1 MTAPRH
7 VFLTGGTGYMGS
19 RLGAELVR
27 RGHHVRALVRPGSE
41 RRLPPGIT
49 PVLGNALDDTS
60 YASHVAPAD
69 TFVHLVGVPHPS
81 PAKAA
86 EFRTIDLASA
96 AAAVRA
102 ATAAKVQHFV
112 YVSVAHPAPVMTAYW
127 KTRLEA
133 EALIL
138 QAGLNATLL
147 RPWYVLGPG
156 HQWPVL
162 LLPLYWA
169 AILFPPTRKSARRLG
184 LVTLKQ
190 MVTALTW
197 AVEHPM
203 EGVRTVSVRKIR
215 AGGAVQKSQLRP

>member
-1 MTAPRH
+1 MGEARH

-19 RLGAELVR
+19 RLAAELVR
-27 RGHHVRALVRPGSE
+27 RGHHVRALVRQGSE
-41 RRLPPGIT
+41 RKLPPGIT
-49 PVLGNALDDTS
+49 PVLGNALDQNT
-60 YASHVAPAD
+60 YAEHMAPAD
-69 TFVHLVGVPHPS
+69 TFVHLIGVPHPS
-81 PAKAA
+81 PAKA
-86 EFRTIDLASA
+86 EQFRSIDLASA
-96 AAAVRA
+96 REAVAAASA
-102 ATAAKVQHFV
+102 ARIPHFV

-127 KTRLEA
+127 KARLEA

-138 QAGLNATLL
+138 QAELNATIL

-156 HQWPVL
+156 HRWPVL

-169 AILFPPTRKSARRLG
+169 ATLFPPTRTSARRLG

-215 AGGAVQKSQLRP
+215 TGGAVQKNQLRP